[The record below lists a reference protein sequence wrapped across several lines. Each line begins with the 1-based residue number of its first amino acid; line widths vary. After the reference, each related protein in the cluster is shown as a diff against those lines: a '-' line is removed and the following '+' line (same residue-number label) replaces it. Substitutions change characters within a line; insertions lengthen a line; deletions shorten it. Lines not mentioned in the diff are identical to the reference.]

1 MMSQTVSPK
10 LLSFQADLNAT
21 FGDVLQ
27 RSHIA
32 FKELTIDVAASDFI
46 DVATTLRDTHSF
58 EILID
63 LCGVDYLTYGESEW
77 DADVSGFSRGVKR
90 KSDELFDFDT
100 SSATKQFDGKRYAVV
115 IHLLSIQHNQRLR
128 VKVFCD
134 DNEMPTVASVSDIWS
149 GANWFEREAFD
160 LYGILFENHPDLR
173 RILTDYGFVGYPFR
187 KDFPLEGHVE
197 MRYDEESKRVIYVPV
212 SIEPRVCVPR
222 VIRDG
227 SVSSEAKDLCLKLA
241 ILP

>member
-1 MMSQTVSPK
+1 MSTTIPPQLQS
-10 LLSFQADLNAT
+10 LQADLKAS
-21 FGDVLQ
+21 FGDALQ

-32 FKELTIDVAASDFI
+32 FKELTIDIAATDLI
-46 DVATTLRDTHSF
+46 EIATTLRDQHAF
-58 EILID
+58 EMLID

-77 DADVSGFSRGVKR
+77 DADVSGFSRGVTRKR
-90 KSDELFDFDT
+90 DDLFDFDT
-100 SSATKQFDGKRYAVV
+100 SSATDQYDGKRYAVV
-115 IHLLSIQHNQRLR
+115 IHLLSIANNQRLR

-134 DNEMPTVASVSDIWS
+134 DNDMPTVASVTDIWS
-149 GANWFEREAFD
+149 GADWFEREAFD

-173 RILTDYGFVGYPFR
+173 RILTDYGFVGHPFR
-187 KDFPLEGHVE
+187 KDFPLEGQVE

-227 SVSSEAKDLCLKLA
+227 TASSEAKD
-241 ILP
+241 